1 MKSGG
6 GEFGVGVA
14 TEWARYYWKTERRRK
29 KTSSEFKAD
38 DESFTSV
45 LNNERDDEQI
55 PAGTPEGP
63 RRRSFEDGHDE

>member
-1 MKSGG
+1 MWPRSRQGIPRKRSEGG
-6 GEFGVGVA
+6 
-14 TEWARYYWKTERRRK
+14 K

-45 LNNERDDEQI
+45 VNNERDDEQI
-55 PAGTPEGP
+55 PAGTPEGL